1 MPDRVQALLGEI
13 EDHLQHL
20 LAADDPAERRERVAA
35 VGDALHGLAEL
46 MSRRR
51 WPRVVRDGLPGGAT
65 FIRLTEEESAALLAD
80 IQDAYGELQDRLA
93 VVEAQLLSCRKH
105 LHAATAVDDD
115 KVLAAALLRRGADL
129 TSQQQAAVTTLLA
142 AAGPDPASAA
152 NRSRPLRVSEE
163 QTRRRAQRARLLA
176 TGWLSLTELTARREE
191 ADVAAVGAW
200 VYEQLRDRA
209 LIVLEA
215 PDGTIAVP
223 AFQVTADGQPRP
235 ELRPLL
241 EVLLGPGLGGWAAW
255 TWLTSPS
262 SFLSGE
268 VPEQVAATDP
278 ARALRAATAFVT
290 AADD

>member
-20 LAADDPAERRERVAA
+20 PAVGDPAERRELVAA

-152 NRSRPLRVSEE
+152 NRSRPGPGVGGQPQPAAAGERG
-163 QTRRRAQRARLLA
+163 ADPPAGAAR
-176 TGWLSLTELTARREE
+176 TAPGHRM
-191 ADVAAVGAW
+191 AVA
-200 VYEQLRDRA
+200 DRA
-209 LIVLEA
+209 HRA
-215 PDGTIAVP
+215 P
-223 AFQVTADGQPRP
+223 
-235 ELRPLL
+235 
-241 EVLLGPGLGGWAAW
+241 
-255 TWLTSPS
+255 
-262 SFLSGE
+262 
-268 VPEQVAATDP
+268 
-278 ARALRAATAFVT
+278 
-290 AADD
+290 